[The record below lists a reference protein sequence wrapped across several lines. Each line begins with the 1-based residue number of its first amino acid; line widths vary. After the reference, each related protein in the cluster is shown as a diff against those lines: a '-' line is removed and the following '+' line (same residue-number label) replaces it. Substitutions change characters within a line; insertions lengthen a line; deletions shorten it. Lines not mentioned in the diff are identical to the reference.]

1 MKGNKAKLFAI
12 WTGTLEFN
20 ANPKPKYIAS
30 ITLDL
35 VPAIAGQADDQS
47 TGGRGIDTFSCGNGS
62 DTITDFNEPEG
73 DKASRDY
80 ENVSRG

>member
-1 MKGNKAKLFAI
+1 MKGNKAKLYAI

-35 VPAIAGQADDQS
+35 VPAIAGQGDDQS
-47 TGGRGIDTFSCGNGS
+47 TGGRGVDTFSCCNGS
-62 DTITDFNEPEG
+62 DTITDFNEAEG
-73 DKASRDY
+73 YNASWDC